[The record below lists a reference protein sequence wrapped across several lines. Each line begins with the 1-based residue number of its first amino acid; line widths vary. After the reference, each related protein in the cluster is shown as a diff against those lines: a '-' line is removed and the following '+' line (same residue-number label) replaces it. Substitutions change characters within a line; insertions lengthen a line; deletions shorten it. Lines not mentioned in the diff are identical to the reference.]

1 MNMSQHNLPF
11 LDTLLQTCRIWAH
24 SHTHTYAW
32 NPRSCAL
39 CALSAKCAVTV
50 RCGVGGAKCA
60 VTVRCGVGGGWL
72 LTYQIFS
79 DSPALGGKTG
89 QHISREGCIGDIE
102 FME

>member
-50 RCGVGGAKCA
+50 RCGVGG
-60 VTVRCGVGGGWL
+60 GWL